1 MYRGTDQKKQDQ
13 VGGASRKIV
22 SGNGQKKQEDSDFI
36 GGSIPLEFF
45 NEVCNFGEVPE
56 TSTNFQDGIQFKQE
70 DVKER
75 EMGNEGGASGLYRV
89 EVVTSMM
96 DLVLEEMKERQERA
110 VEYSLKGKRV
120 I

>member
-1 MYRGTDQKKQDQ
+1 
-13 VGGASRKIV
+13 
-22 SGNGQKKQEDSDFI
+22 
-36 GGSIPLEFF
+36 
-45 NEVCNFGEVPE
+45 
-56 TSTNFQDGIQFKQE
+56 
-70 DVKER
+70 
-75 EMGNEGGASGLYRV
+75 MGNEGGASGLYRV